1 MLALALDESMKVF
14 LGILARCDRL
24 VIYVLAHG
32 RGNDEFEA
40 GV

>member
-14 LGILARCDRL
+14 LAILARCDRL
-24 VIYVLAHG
+24 VIYVHG
-32 RGNDEFEA
+32 RGSDEFEA